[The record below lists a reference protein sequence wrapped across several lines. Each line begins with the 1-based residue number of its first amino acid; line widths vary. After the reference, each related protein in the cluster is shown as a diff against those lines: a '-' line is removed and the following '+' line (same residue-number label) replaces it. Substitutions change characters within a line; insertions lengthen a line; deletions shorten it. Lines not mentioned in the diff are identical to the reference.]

1 MAKFYNIADQEL
13 FKNYQFLP
21 QEKYRLGLNL
31 PTQDDEVVTDQGI
44 VNTNAFANAGGGG
57 DFNAITDFS
66 YSPYVPE
73 NNSANTFSPNF
84 NYGITNDPIQMENL
98 NNSYLNKGNT
108 FQGEQFNA
116 NIQDEKDMIAE
127 MAAEGITPGDPY
139 TYNNNRFS
147 TIPGRK
153 NIFNINETGDPAL
166 NQGSKMVQG
175 SDPYGEDE
183 EEETGFFS
191 NMFGKGKKAAM
202 TSLGLSAIM
211 PPQMSIPLG
220 ILRGFA
226 SKSKGPKSLQSRYT
240 VDNAGYG
247 NTGMRDEYGLFT
259 GQRNDGFL
267 GIFGDPTG
275 PDYTGRM
282 AERLDQ
288 LEDFYGK
295 DKFGLGK
302 MDFETDVIDEAT
314 YNQLKKVN
322 STYAKQV
329 LDYQKRLR
337 TEAAKAGVSL
347 QDMKKNNQIAKTNK
361 ISKEEAK
368 RIQDAIVKERGGGN
382 SAPGGSG
389 GDYGNPGGSSG
400 EMTDDNAGTY
410 CFDPST
416 PIQMADGL
424 TKQIKNIQLGDNTKG
439 GEVTGVFQFKASDE
453 IHDYKGVTV
462 AGSHY
467 VKEDGR
473 FIMVKDSPIS
483 VKIDK
488 IPVVYSL
495 DTTGRRIFIN
505 DIEFADYNGDGVA
518 KNFLSN
524 AGVDLSGFD
533 KEVLRQ
539 VENRLI

>member
-1 MAKFYNIADQEL
+1 MVKFYNPADQEL
-13 FKNYQFLP
+13 FKKYQYLP

-31 PTQDDEVVTDQGI
+31 PTEDNEVVTDQGI

-66 YSPYVPE
+66 YTPYVSNASE
-73 NNSANTFSPNF
+73 NTANTFAPNYD
-84 NYGITNDPIQMENL
+84 YGITSDPVQILDYMNYQSGDYDPTGLDM
-98 NNSYLNKGNT
+98 SGTAKGRP
-108 FQGEQFNA
+108 E
-116 NIQDEKDMIAE
+116 
-127 MAAEGITPGDPY
+127 
-139 TYNNNRFS
+139 
-147 TIPGRK
+147 
-153 NIFNINETGDPAL
+153 IFDINQTGDPAL
-166 NQGSKMVQG
+166 NEESIMVQG
-175 SDPYGEDE
+175 SNPYGED

-191 NMFGKGKKAAM
+191 NILGKGKKAAL
-202 TSLGLSAIM
+202 TSLGLSAIL
-211 PPQMSIPLG
+211 PPQLSIPIG

-226 SKSKGPKSLQSRYT
+226 SKSNKPKSLQSKYT

-259 GQRNDGFL
+259 GQRKDGLL

-275 PDYTGRM
+275 RDYTTRM
-282 AERLDQ
+282 AERIDELQ
-288 LEDFYGK
+288 DFYNSEK
-295 DKFGLGK
+295 IQDKYGLGNI
-302 MDFETDVIDEAT
+302 DLETDVIDEAT
-314 YNQLKKVN
+314 YNQLKKIN

-337 TEAAKAGVSL
+337 NEAIEAGV
-347 QDMKKNNQIAKTNK
+347 DPTDIIDNIKIAKTNE
-361 ISKEEAK
+361 ISNQEAK
-368 RIQDAIVKERGGGN
+368 EIQEAIADQGRE
-382 SAPGGSG
+382 SAPGR
-389 GDYGNPGGSSG
+389 GDAGNPGGSSG

-416 PIQMADGL
+416 LIQMADGS
-424 TKQIKNIQLGDNTKG
+424 TKKIKDIQLGDNTKG
-439 GEVTGVFQFKASDE
+439 GEVTGVFQFKATDE

-467 VKEDGR
+467 VKEDGK
-473 FIMVKDSPIS
+473 FIMVKDSPLA

-505 DIEFADYNGDGVA
+505 NIEFADYNGDGVA